1 MPTYTIFVHFWNQ
14 NTKTSFWTLIW
25 ITVHIT
31 SRGVNFFFGCFATL
45 NKIDLTL
52 CNFELSNIFWGHL
65 ITQLKVLL
73 YFILEKKT
81 KKNIWFLN
89 LFFISLGN
97 WALVGLMCQPKVSSL
112 FSILLWNLKPKML
125 VCSASFTYWI
135 AGIQMVS
142 VIHMEVTRAACLE

>member
-1 MPTYTIFVHFWNQ
+1 MLC
-14 NTKTSFWTLIW
+14 S
-25 ITVHIT
+25 
-31 SRGVNFFFGCFATL
+31 TL
-45 NKIDLTL
+45 NKINLTL
-52 CNFELSNIFWGHL
+52 CNFELCNIFWGHL
-65 ITQLKVLL
+65 ITKLKVLL

-81 KKNIWFLN
+81 KKYWFLN
-89 LFFISLGN
+89 ISFISLGN

-142 VIHMEVTRAACLE
+142 VIPHCLGMNYYVNFLGGIGSNGFHIKWIFGTHGSWKKSWHNNSFLGSLT